1 MSKQYYFIGI
11 KGTGMGPLAQ
21 ILHDQGNEVLGSDID
36 TYTYTQAPLEAAGI
50 KILPFE
56 AKNVDEYQSA
66 VFVRGNA
73 FEDTHVEVARAL
85 ELGVKMISY
94 PEAVQE
100 QIAQTTSIA
109 VAGAHGKTSTT
120 GLLAHVLKNIA
131 PTSYLIGD
139 GTGRGVPNSQ
149 FFVVEADEYR
159 RHFKDYRPDYAIL
172 TNIDFDHP
180 DYYTGIEDVTN
191 AFADFANNVKKGIF
205 AWGDDEHLRSLKPN
219 ADVYYYGVNP
229 DKDDFLS
236 LIHI

>member
-94 PEAVQE
+94 PEAVQSKLLKLL
-100 QIAQTTSIA
+100 QLLSLARTVKHQLLDYWLMYS
-109 VAGAHGKTSTT
+109 KTSRQPR
-120 GLLAHVLKNIA
+120 I
-131 PTSYLIGD
+131 
-139 GTGRGVPNSQ
+139 
-149 FFVVEADEYR
+149 
-159 RHFKDYRPDYAIL
+159 
-172 TNIDFDHP
+172 
-180 DYYTGIEDVTN
+180 
-191 AFADFANNVKKGIF
+191 
-205 AWGDDEHLRSLKPN
+205 
-219 ADVYYYGVNP
+219 
-229 DKDDFLS
+229 
-236 LIHI
+236 